1 MNYLT
6 TDFRGK
12 LHLAVGLHLLSS
24 LVNVCGVGL
33 VIGLIF
39 ILSGD
44 RAIFPFIWNWLP
56 VDTSDSRLVYLIG
69 LPICVLLVLRAVLS
83 LMVQRYTT
91 GIIGNLVTETRLKLI
106 SSYQQK
112 SLLDHQTITRAG
124 YIRGIEFLSRQLGT
138 DVRIQIQFIGEV
150 TLVLGI
156 LGVTFTAVSPW
167 VIAIAIAIGCVF
179 ACLDWLTK
187 KRLTNIGQ
195 SRVNLKRSLV
205 SLIIDN
211 ASAYRELKV
220 SGRQEFFSKGLR
232 SLSSRLNDFDV
243 FLNVFSMVPRLLGET
258 CLGLALAVG
267 LIVLYST
274 EGAKE
279 ELLASLLALGF
290 AALRII
296 PSLSLLSS
304 SLGKI
309 RASAPAISKLK
320 RELNGH
326 ATHLEARQTSV
337 KSIRPHFS
345 CLRLRGITFRYSAD
359 GPYILDGVDIDL
371 RQGSLTGI
379 TGPSGGGK
387 STLIDI
393 MLGLITPERGNI
405 FLDERLISTP
415 LYALQNFAY
424 YLPQEA
430 TLLNNSLKNNI
441 VLQDSL
447 ETDED
452 RLSDALRI
460 ANLEDAVNGLLE
472 KEHTMLGDRG
482 ENISGGQRQRVA
494 LARALYSGR
503 TFLVLDE
510 TLNALDQ
517 NAEQKIIDNLL
528 KIQPP
533 KTIVVVTHRPS
544 VLARCDQVY
553 TLASGALAPGK

>member
-1 MNYLT
+1 M
-6 TDFRGK
+6 
-12 LHLAVGLHLLSS
+12 
-24 LVNVCGVGL
+24 
-33 VIGLIF
+33 
-39 ILSGD
+39 
-44 RAIFPFIWNWLP
+44 
-56 VDTSDSRLVYLIG
+56 
-69 LPICVLLVLRAVLS
+69 
-83 LMVQRYTT
+83 
-91 GIIGNLVTETRLKLI
+91 
-106 SSYQQK
+106 
-112 SLLDHQTITRAG
+112 
-124 YIRGIEFLSRQLGT
+124 
-138 DVRIQIQFIGEV
+138 
-150 TLVLGI
+150 
-156 LGVTFTAVSPW
+156 
-167 VIAIAIAIGCVF
+167 
-179 ACLDWLTK
+179 
-187 KRLTNIGQ
+187 
-195 SRVNLKRSLV
+195 
-205 SLIIDN
+205 
-211 ASAYRELKV
+211 
-220 SGRQEFFSKGLR
+220 
-232 SLSSRLNDFDV
+232 
-243 FLNVFSMVPRLLGET
+243 
-258 CLGLALAVG
+258 
-267 LIVLYST
+267 
-274 EGAKE
+274 
-279 ELLASLLALGF
+279 
-290 AALRII
+290 
-296 PSLSLLSS
+296 
-304 SLGKI
+304 
-309 RASAPAISKLK
+309 
-320 RELNGH
+320 
-326 ATHLEARQTSV
+326 
-337 KSIRPHFS
+337 
-345 CLRLRGITFRYSAD
+345 
-359 GPYILDGVDIDL
+359 DGVDIDL

-472 KEHTMLGDRG
+472 KEHTILGDRG